1 MARRWCPVGP
11 VTEAILALLCAL
23 GAALLLWLLLGWLVR
38 PASVHNLWTVIPG
51 RGDGDSLEAALRQ
64 LAWLRRA
71 GLFRGEAV
79 IWDEALD
86 REGRQLA
93 LRLALLGLAAL
104 AALPTATVS
113 AVLTLIGA
121 IAALNWV
128 CGAWFT
134 LCEMEVALCAAF

>member
-1 MARRWCPVGP
+1 MGP

-23 GAALLLWLLLGWLVR
+23 GAAVLLWLFFGWLVR

-79 IWDEALD
+79 IWDAGLTP
-86 REGRQLA
+86 EGRELARHRA
-93 LRLALLGLAAL
+93 LRWPGGTCGPRGALEEWRGR
-104 AALPTATVS
+104 
-113 AVLTLIGA
+113 
-121 IAALNWV
+121 
-128 CGAWFT
+128 
-134 LCEMEVALCAAF
+134 

>member
-23 GAALLLWLLLGWLVR
+23 GAAVLLWLLLGWLVR

-79 IWDEALD
+79 IWDAGLTP
-86 REGRQLA
+86 EGRELALHLA
-93 LRLALLGLAAL
+93 LRWSWVTCCPRGALEEWLGR
-104 AALPTATVS
+104 
-113 AVLTLIGA
+113 
-121 IAALNWV
+121 
-128 CGAWFT
+128 
-134 LCEMEVALCAAF
+134 

>member
-1 MARRWCPVGP
+1 MGP

-23 GAALLLWLLLGWLVR
+23 GAAALLWLFFGWLVR

-79 IWDEALD
+79 IWDAGLTQ
-86 REGRQLA
+86 EGRELV
-93 LRLALLGLAAL
+93 LRL
-104 AALPTATVS
+104 
-113 AVLTLIGA
+113 TLRW
-121 IAALNWV
+121 NWV
-128 CGAWFT
+128 TCCPGGALEEW
-134 LCEMEVALCAAF
+134 LGR

>member
-1 MARRWCPVGP
+1 MGP

-23 GAALLLWLLLGWLVR
+23 GAAVLLWLLLGWLVC

-79 IWDEALD
+79 IWDAGLTP
-86 REGRQLA
+86 EGRELA
-93 LRLALLGLAAL
+93 LRLALRWSWVTCCPRGALEEWLGR
-104 AALPTATVS
+104 
-113 AVLTLIGA
+113 
-121 IAALNWV
+121 
-128 CGAWFT
+128 
-134 LCEMEVALCAAF
+134 